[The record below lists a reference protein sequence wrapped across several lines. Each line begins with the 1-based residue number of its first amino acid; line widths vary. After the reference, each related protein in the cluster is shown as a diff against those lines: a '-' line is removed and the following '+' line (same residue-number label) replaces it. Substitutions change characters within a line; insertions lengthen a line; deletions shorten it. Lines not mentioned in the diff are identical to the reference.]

1 MPASAL
7 LRNEHYKAFIMKSFL
22 STILV
27 FVTAMMSFSVTSA
40 STTLKY
46 DGECKYFDAKKVLK
60 YAGACHFNWGVGML
74 PDPDNDSYERHIMTY
89 PNGNEVWIYINANGT
104 ATVNDI
110 AATSL
115 KTKNGFRKV
124 KTTQGEV
131 FEFTKGAEP
140 R

>member
-1 MPASAL
+1 
-7 LRNEHYKAFIMKSFL
+7 MKSFL
-22 STILV
+22 SAILV

-40 STTLKY
+40 STTLEY

-74 PDPDNDSYERHIMTY
+74 PDPDNDSYERYIMTY